1 MKRKSRVKTLII
13 FGPCWSDWDAEG
25 ESRRAVRLKHLFM
38 FNLRWNWFV
47 LLKTGE
53 GAIKRQ
59 LLSPSITARRA
70 PADWRPGRRRSRLR
84 RGSWGLIT
92 DPGGQ
97 GRVWVFK
104 LTASVFMA
112 FSENRSPGHYSHSCL
127 QSSQQSPDLTA
138 PNQTKPLHPFICA
151 AGNDQQVQYF
161 STGVA

>member
-1 MKRKSRVKTLII
+1 MQKENP
-13 FGPCWSDWDAEG
+13 GEQSD
-25 ESRRAVRLKHLFM
+25 RLKHLFN
-38 FNLRWNWFV
+38 FSLRWNWSAE
-47 LLKTGE
+47 LKTGE

-70 PADWRPGRRRSRLR
+70 PADWRPGRRRSRLQ

-112 FSENRSPGHYSHSCL
+112 FSKNRSPGHYSHSCL
-127 QSSQQSPDLTA
+127 QSSQQTLIDLQSGPDSPQSDWTSSSIIL
-138 PNQTKPLHPFICA
+138 
-151 AGNDQQVQYF
+151 
-161 STGVA
+161 STLQEMSNKL